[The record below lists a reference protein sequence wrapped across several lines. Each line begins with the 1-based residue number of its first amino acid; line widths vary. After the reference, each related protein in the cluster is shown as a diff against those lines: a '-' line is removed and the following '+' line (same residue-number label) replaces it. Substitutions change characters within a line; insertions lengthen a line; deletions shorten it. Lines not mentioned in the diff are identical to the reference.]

1 MINIRLATSSD
12 IEPLIYLNYE
22 VQSLHIDI
30 APSVFCEVK
39 EDELSKW
46 FEEQVEDD
54 NTQLYIAENSRKILG
69 YLILKV
75 INRPSNPFMLEQHF
89 AYIDHMSVDSEYR
102 GKGIGRKLISS
113 AVDFAKDCEIGH
125 IELDVWSKNINAK
138 NAYKQIGF
146 QPSREKLV
154 CKVEL

>member
-12 IEPLIYLNYE
+12 IESLIPLNYE

-39 EDELSKW
+39 KDGLSKW
-46 FEEQVEDD
+46 FQAQMEDC
-54 NTQLYIAENSRKILG
+54 NTQLFIAENSTKILG
-69 YLILKV
+69 YLIIKV
-75 INRPSNPFMLEQHF
+75 IKRPSNPFMFKQHY
-89 AYIDHMSVDSEYR
+89 AYIDHMCVDSEYR
-102 GKGIGRKLISS
+102 GNGIGRKLISV
-113 AVDFAKDCEIGH
+113 AVDFAKGSGIGH

-138 NAYKQIGF
+138 NAYKKIGF
-146 QPSREKLV
+146 EASREKLI